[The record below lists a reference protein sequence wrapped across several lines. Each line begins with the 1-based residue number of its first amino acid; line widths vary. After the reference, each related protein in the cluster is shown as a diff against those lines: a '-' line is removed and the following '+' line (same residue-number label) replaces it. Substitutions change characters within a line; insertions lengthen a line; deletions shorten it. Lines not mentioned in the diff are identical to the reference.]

1 MPWKFAAPEFGVV
14 IMTKNVL
21 SGMSGLALVVLAL
34 FASCSS
40 CATGQT
46 QSGLS
51 APATTSTAVSAE
63 PAAAP
68 PPRFPTAG
76 AEVSPFPVPY
86 YPPPGRIDLCGEPVP
101 LQVQEVMERFDR
113 EFTIIVYNHAQVY
126 LWLKRMERYFPWI
139 EERLRANNLPE
150 DLKYLAIAES
160 DLLPTAASP
169 KGAAGPWQFIP
180 GTGSR
185 YGLDQQGSYDQRYD
199 FEKATESAFRYLND
213 LHKQFNNWSL
223 AIAAYNCGE
232 KRVQD
237 EMNSQRTSDY
247 YQMKLP
253 LETERYVVRIVAIK
267 AVLSNPARYG
277 YNLPKGL
284 GYQQFRVDRVRISLS
299 QPTSIYAAASAAGVT
314 YREFKR
320 LNPTFR
326 ADQIPAGTFEMKV
339 PEGTGNSFQQNLDST
354 RGQSVAEA
362 YAPVEVK
369 NKHYNAE
376 PAPIKSHAKPQGGGT
391 YTVKKG
397 DTLSSIA
404 QRFKVSADKLR
415 QMNHIKGN
423 TLIVGGKLK
432 IPQM

>member
-1 MPWKFAAPEFGVV
+1 
-14 IMTKNVL
+14 MTKNVL
-21 SGMSGLALVVLAL
+21 SGMSCLALVALAL
-34 FASCSS
+34 FVSCSG

-46 QSGLS
+46 QSGVS
-51 APATTSTAVSAE
+51 ASATSSSTASTE
-63 PAAAP
+63 PAPSPPSKPAA
-68 PPRFPTAG
+68 AG

-86 YPPPGRIDLCGEPVP
+86 YAPPGHIDLCGEPVP
-101 LQVQEVMERFDR
+101 LHVQEVMERFDR

-150 DLKYLAIAES
+150 DLKYVAIAES

-180 GTGSR
+180 GTGNR

-213 LHKQFNNWSL
+213 LHKLFNNWSL

-237 EMNSQRTSDY
+237 EMNYQRASDY

-284 GYQQFRVDRVRISLS
+284 GYQQFRVDRVRVSLS
-299 QPTSIYAAASAAGVT
+299 QPTSIYSVASAAGVT

-326 ADQIPAGTFEMKV
+326 ADQIPTGTYEMKV
-339 PEGTGNSFQQNLDST
+339 PEGTGNSFQQKLDSM
-354 RGQSVAEA
+354 RGQSVEEA
-362 YAPVEVK
+362 SAPVEGK
-369 NKHYNAE
+369 SKHYNAD

-397 DTLSSIA
+397 DTLSNIA

-415 QMNHIKGN
+415 QLNHVKGN
-423 TLIVGGKLK
+423 SLPVGAKLK